1 MTKGVRSIVTVG
13 VLSLF
18 LVAFVCGTALAQEK
32 IGVLDPQKVLFQH
45 PKFAQVQKE
54 IKAMMQKK
62 QAEAK
67 AAIEKAT
74 DDKEKQKIFSTKRQE
89 AAMQEQKLMQPL
101 FKDIDLAI
109 RTVAKT
115 KGITIVLDKAQVFF
129 GGIDITEDVIQNL
142 KKKYATQ

>member
-1 MTKGVRSIVTVG
+1 
-13 VLSLF
+13 
-18 LVAFVCGTALAQEK
+18 
-32 IGVLDPQKVLFQH
+32 
-45 PKFAQVQKE
+45 
-54 IKAMMQKK
+54 MQKK

>member
-1 MTKGVRSIVTVG
+1 MTRGTRSIMMVA

-18 LVAFVCGTALAQEK
+18 LTVSLAGVALAADT

-45 PKFAQVQKE
+45 PKFQEVQKQ
-54 IKAMMQKK
+54 IKAMMEKK

-67 AAIEKAT
+67 AAIEKAAN
-74 DDKEKQKIFSTKRQE
+74 DKEKQKIFNTKRQE
-89 AAMQEQKLMQPL
+89 AAMEEQKLMQPL

-115 KGITIVLDKAQVFF
+115 KEIGRAHV
-129 GGIDITEDVIQNL
+129 
-142 KKKYATQ
+142 

>member
-1 MTKGVRSIVTVG
+1 MTRGTRSIMMVA

-18 LVAFVCGTALAQEK
+18 LTVSLAGVALAADT

-45 PKFAQVQKE
+45 PKFQEVQKE
-54 IKAMMQKK
+54 IKAMMEKK

-74 DDKEKQKIFSTKRQE
+74 DDKEKQKIFNTKRQE
-89 AAMQEQKLMQPL
+89 AAMEEQKLMQPL

-129 GGIDITEDVIQNL
+129 GGVDITEDVIQNL